1 MLAALR
7 RGVDPG
13 LLRGIG
19 GLGPDERADERA
31 DEPAPPSPV
40 PPAVPPAVSPTVV
53 AVVAP
58 APPASGGPR
67 FDVSGLLVRA
77 GVARVAPRVDVSAWG
92 PGFWSALEQLRHHPP
107 ATLPE
112 GADPAVVE
120 QVVTADGIPLVGVP
134 RAGVVSALLAAHDR
148 AERLRVLLAREDEVL
163 SDCRDALRGA
173 RHAELADDKRLA
185 RASLDA
191 YDDGHHEAAAALAG
205 AVGAAALRRCLRGPR
220 TQVVQQVLL
229 DPDLAPYAGLRL
241 RAALAPLLADR
252 PAVVTDRGEA
262 LVAVA
267 VVSAAVRALA
277 ELRELVDTAEG

>member
-13 LLRGIG
+13 ILRGIG
-19 GLGPDERADERA
+19 APGPDEVA
-31 DEPAPPSPV
+31 DEPAHPAPV
-40 PPAVPPAVSPTVV
+40 PQA
-53 AVVAP
+53 VAP
-58 APPASGGPR
+58 AVDAPR
-67 FDVSGLLVRA
+67 FDVSGLLARA

-134 RAGVVSALLAAHDR
+134 RAGAVSALLTAHGR
-148 AERLRVLLAREDEVL
+148 AERLRVLLAREDDVIA
-163 SDCRDALRGA
+163 DCRDALRGV

-191 YDDGHHEAAAALAG
+191 YDDGHHEAAAALAA
-205 AVGAAALRRCLRGPR
+205 AVGGAALRRCLRGPR
-220 TQVVQQVLL
+220 TQVVHQVLL
-229 DPDLAPYAGLRL
+229 DPDLATYADLRL
-241 RAALAPLLADR
+241 RAALAPLLGLLAPDR

-267 VVSAAVRALA
+267 VVSAAVGALA
-277 ELRELVDTAEG
+277 ELRDLVDTAEG

>member
-19 GLGPDERADERA
+19 APGPDEAA

-40 PPAVPPAVSPTVV
+40 APPVPPSVPRSVV
-53 AVVAP
+53 PSVAP
-58 APPASGGPR
+58 AAPGAGAPR

-107 ATLPE
+107 ATLPD
-112 GADPAVVE
+112 GADPAAVE
-120 QVVTADGIPLVGVP
+120 QVVAAEGLPLVGVP
-134 RAGVVSALLAAHDR
+134 RTGVVSAMLAAADR
-148 AERLRVLLAREDEVL
+148 AERVRVLLGREGDVL
-163 SDCRDALRGA
+163 ADCRDALRGV
-173 RHAELADDKRLA
+173 RHPDLADDKRLA

-191 YDDGHHEAAAALAG
+191 YDDGHHEAAAALAT

-252 PAVVTDRGEA
+252 PTAVTDRGEA

-277 ELRELVDTAEG
+277 ELRELVDTAATTGG